1 MQAITNF
8 MRLSINDNVFS
19 VGSLLVM
26 CLTTFSLKCTDS
38 PSCGKMDRCQQ
49 AIKSFVNGNVN
60 ALSSFLSESS
70 LKKIPKCLNAY
81 VGFDNL
87 VPYQDSIDVSVK
99 NNRTA
104 VVSINDRVF
113 QYKMDASC
121 KLELSEEDLISLL
134 WKNRPLRS
142 RVADCL
148 ADEGN
153 FDEALRWVMTS
164 DDEANVSGIDN
175 IGTYSSLE
183 GKFEEHRMKHHFRDA
198 LRKSAHKGNVTAMV
212 YLGGDCDEQGYFLG
226 GSPPDDCQP
235 GDSFKWYE
243 RAAKKGNS
251 FAMQKVA
258 NAYEDGNGVE
268 INLKKALQ
276 WYEKASN
283 DGTIWPLLSL
293 YSFYNEGKGCE
304 KDPELAQQYF
314 QKSIDLGKVNDNAA
328 LELGKSF
335 ETGKYGFS
343 VDTAK
348 AIYWYETAISLGDG
362 LAAPR
367 KLRNLKGQ

>member
-1 MQAITNF
+1 MKA
-8 MRLSINDNVFS
+8 SINNHVFS
-19 VGSLLVM
+19 VGPLLVV

-38 PSCGKMDRCQQ
+38 PRCGKMDRCQQ

-60 ALSSFLSESS
+60 ALSSFLSEGS
-70 LKKIPKCLNAY
+70 LKKVPKCLNAY
-81 VGFDNL
+81 VDISNL
-87 VPYQDSIDVSVK
+87 VPYQDSIDVSVR
-99 NNRTA
+99 NNGTA
-104 VVSINDRVF
+104 AVSINGRVF
-113 QYKMDASC
+113 QYKIDASC
-121 KLELSEEDLISLL
+121 KLVLSEEDLISLL

-153 FDEALRWVMTS
+153 FDEAVRWVITS

-175 IGTYSSLE
+175 IRTYSSLE
-183 GKFEEHRMKHHFRDA
+183 GKFAQHRMKHRFRDA

-268 INLKKALQ
+268 INLKKALE

-283 DGTIWPLLSL
+283 DGTIWPLLHL
-293 YSFYNEGKGCE
+293 YYYYNEGKGCAR
-304 KDPELAQQYF
+304 DTDLAQQYYR
-314 QKSIDLGKVNDNAA
+314 KSIDLGKVNDNAA
-328 LELGKSF
+328 LELGTSF
-335 ETGKYGFS
+335 ETGKYGFQI
-343 VDTAK
+343 DTAK
-348 AIYWYETAISLGDG
+348 AIYWYEIAIRLGDKLG
-362 LAAPR
+362 APR
-367 KLRNLKGQ
+367 KLHNLRNQ